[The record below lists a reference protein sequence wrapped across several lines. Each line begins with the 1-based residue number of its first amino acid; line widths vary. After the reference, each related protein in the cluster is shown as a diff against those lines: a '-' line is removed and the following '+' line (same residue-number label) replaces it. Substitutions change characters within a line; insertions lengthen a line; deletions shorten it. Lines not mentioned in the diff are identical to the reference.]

1 MNGLFTICICELVL
15 DICRFALCW
24 KRTVSWRSAYCHTPV
39 TMLSETERTGR
50 RGCSLPH
57 SGCSAEWHA
66 EKKEDE
72 VDSEDAFL
80 TVAGNYA
87 ASGMSLRQQRGPIT
101 CKCSSA
107 LPGLPR
113 SSHWFN
119 PLSSDSRLEEEEEHG
134 RSEQSVTAVF
144 TCDTEEQTK
153 FSLLRGS
160 FIFCFFYPHSCCQA
174 PAHTGLC
181 WCLLF
186 LSFVFIVC

>member
-1 MNGLFTICICELVL
+1 M
-15 DICRFALCW
+15 
-24 KRTVSWRSAYCHTPV
+24 
-39 TMLSETERTGR
+39 
-50 RGCSLPH
+50 
-57 SGCSAEWHA
+57 
-66 EKKEDE
+66 
-72 VDSEDAFL
+72 DSEDAFL

-87 ASGMSLRQQRGPIT
+87 ASGMSQRQQRGPIT

-160 FIFCFFYPHSCCQA
+160 FIFCFFTPTAAVKRPLTRGCAGVCSFYR
-174 PAHTGLC
+174 LF
-181 WCLLF
+181 LLF
-186 LSFVFIVC
+186 VKEAQSVSEHLTQVFCYEVSLRLRVN